1 MTNDIALLHQ
11 KIDAL
16 TEQVTF
22 LTIQADQQIRR
33 QIALDELKDDLI
45 PIANHVIKLGIVELA
60 EIGDEFQI
68 EDIFFLLK
76 RIMRNTPL
84 LLDIFDRLESLM
96 GIADETALLGKQVF
110 NHAVEQLDNYEQE
123 GYFEF
128 IQEGWLI
135 LERIINEYSKEDIQ
149 ALGDNIITILNTI
162 RTMTQ
167 PEILELANNA
177 IGVMQEE
184 IPDTKT
190 FSLLD
195 LFTQMRSPQIR
206 RGMVR
211 MLNFLKTLDNYE
223 NK

>member
-123 GYFEF
+123 GYFE
-128 IQEGWLI
+128 
-135 LERIINEYSKEDIQ
+135 
-149 ALGDNIITILNTI
+149 
-162 RTMTQ
+162 
-167 PEILELANNA
+167 
-177 IGVMQEE
+177 
-184 IPDTKT
+184 
-190 FSLLD
+190 
-195 LFTQMRSPQIR
+195 LFRKV
-206 RGMVR
+206 G
-211 MLNFLKTLDNYE
+211 
-223 NK
+223 

>member
-135 LERIINEYSKEDIQ
+135 LERIIKEYSKEDIQ

>member
-1 MTNDIALLHQ
+1 
-11 KIDAL
+11 
-16 TEQVTF
+16 
-22 LTIQADQQIRR
+22 
-33 QIALDELKDDLI
+33 
-45 PIANHVIKLGIVELA
+45 
-60 EIGDEFQI
+60 
-68 EDIFFLLK
+68 
-76 RIMRNTPL
+76 
-84 LLDIFDRLESLM
+84 
-96 GIADETALLGKQVF
+96 
-110 NHAVEQLDNYEQE
+110 
-123 GYFEF
+123 
-128 IQEGWLI
+128 